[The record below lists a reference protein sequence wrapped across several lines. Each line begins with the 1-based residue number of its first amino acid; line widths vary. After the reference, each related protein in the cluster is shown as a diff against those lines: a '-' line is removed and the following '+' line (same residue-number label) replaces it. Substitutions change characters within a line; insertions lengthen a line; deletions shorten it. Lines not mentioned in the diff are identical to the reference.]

1 MADLIIIADSGP
13 LIALSIIDKLDL
25 LQELYDQVLLP
36 PAVWGEVT
44 VKGKGLPGA
53 DMVEQAKFL
62 KICVPEAIALKPLS
76 IIVGTGEAE
85 ALALAQTTLNC
96 CVLLDDAQA
105 RRVAESLNICRIG
118 TLGILRQAKIR
129 KLISQIKPYILKL
142 QNNGIYMQQ
151 NLINIILEDVGEL

>member
-25 LQELYDQVLLP
+25 LQKMYDQVLLP
-36 PAVWGEVT
+36 PAVWDEVT

-53 DMVEQAKFL
+53 DIVGQAKFL
-62 KICVPEAIALKPLS
+62 EVRVPEKIALKPLS
-76 IIVGTGEAE
+76 IILGSGEAE

-105 RRVAESLNICRIG
+105 RRMAESLDICRIG
-118 TLGILRQAKIR
+118 TLGILRKAKIKR
-129 KLISQIKPYILKL
+129 LVPQIKPYILKL
-142 QNNGIYMQQ
+142 QNNGIYIQQ
-151 NLINIILEDVGEL
+151 NLINVILEDVGEL